1 MPESLHETLNY
12 DYDKDYALEK
22 KHQNQLPI
30 IFLQTFIANTQT
42 ITNIKKNKQNKFQYC
57 KWCKHL

>member
-12 DYDKDYALEK
+12 DYDNDYALEK

-42 ITNIKKNKQNKFQYC
+42 ITNIKKNKQNKFQ
-57 KWCKHL
+57 